1 MVRMWRPLV
10 FLLLMTLA
18 NGQSLKDQI
27 DSAVAGFSGSVSIF
41 AKNLDTG
48 ETFARRADE
57 KTRTASTIKVAI
69 LAAVFAAVAE
79 GKVKWTDRVELRAA
93 DKVSGS
99 GVLAAEFAD
108 GDQLPLSDLAHLM
121 IVMSDNTATNLIL
134 DRIGADYVN
143 ALMDKL
149 GLKEIRSLRK
159 IRGDGANLK
168 AAEGFSAA
176 GRDPAN
182 ARFGIGSSTPR
193 EMVELLEKIERGQVV
208 SPAASREMLNIL
220 KRQQDRN
227 GIPRKLGQ
235 IPVANK
241 TGALDRLRS
250 DVGIVYSPGGR
261 IAMAI
266 TCDDLPE
273 TDWSADN
280 PALLLIARLARI
292 LTSGLARG
300 D

>member
-1 MVRMWRPLV
+1 MVTVAR
-10 FLLLMTLA
+10 
-18 NGQSLKDQI
+18 GESLKEKI

-48 ETFARRADE
+48 ATFAFHGDNM
-57 KTRTASTIKVAI
+57 TRTASTIKVAI
-69 LAAVFAAVAE
+69 LAAAFAAVAE
-79 GKVKWTDRVELRAA
+79 GKVKWTDRIMLRDA

-99 GVLAAEFAD
+99 GVLGAEFAD

-121 IVMSDNTATNLIL
+121 IVLSDNTATNLIL

-143 ALMDKL
+143 AQMDRL
-149 GLKEIRSLRK
+149 GLKQIRSMRK

-168 AAEGFSAA
+168 DAEGFSAA

-193 EMVELLEKIERGQVV
+193 EMVALLEKIEHGDVV
-208 SPAASREMLNIL
+208 SPDASREMITIL

-227 GIPRKLGQ
+227 GIPRRLGQ
-235 IPVANK
+235 TPVANK
-241 TGALDRLRS
+241 SGALDHLRS

-266 TCDDLPE
+266 TCDEIPQV
-273 TDWSADN
+273 DWSSDN
-280 PALLLIARLARI
+280 PGLLLIANVSRI
-292 LTSGLARG
+292 LTAGLAKA

>member
-1 MVRMWRPLV
+1 MWRPLA
-10 FLLLMTLA
+10 FLMLITTAHGETL
-18 NGQSLKDQI
+18 NEKI
-27 DSAVAGFSGSVSIF
+27 SAAIAGFPGSVSIF
-41 AKNLDTG
+41 AKNLDSGATYG
-48 ETFARRADE
+48 LHADE

-69 LAAVFAAVAE
+69 LAATFAAVAE
-79 GKVKWTDRVELRAA
+79 GKVKWTDRITLHEA

-99 GVLAAEFAD
+99 GVLGAEFSD

-121 IVMSDNTATNLIL
+121 IVLSDNTATNLIL

-143 ALMDKL
+143 AQMDKL
-149 GLKEIRSLRK
+149 GLKQIRAMRK

-168 AAEGFSAA
+168 DAAGFSAA

-193 EMVELLEKIERGQVV
+193 EMVELLEKIEHGDVV
-208 SPAASREMLNIL
+208 SAAASQEMLKIM

-227 GIPRKLGQ
+227 GIPRTLGQ

-241 TGALDRLRS
+241 SGALDHLRS
-250 DVGIVYSPGGR
+250 DVGIVYSPDGR

-266 TCDDLPE
+266 TCDDIPKI
-273 TDWSADN
+273 DWSSDN
-280 PALLLIARLARI
+280 PGLLLIAKIARI
-292 LTSGLARG
+292 LSDGPSR
-300 D
+300 